1 MHDPEKQQGCP
12 QMTLVRRCFVFC
24 MIRFLKA
31 VGGTLGVIASLG
43 KETGGTLDRWCG
55 VTRVR
60 KESSG
65 QSGN

>member
-1 MHDPEKQQGCP
+1 
-12 QMTLVRRCFVFC
+12 

-55 VTRVR
+55 VTRAR